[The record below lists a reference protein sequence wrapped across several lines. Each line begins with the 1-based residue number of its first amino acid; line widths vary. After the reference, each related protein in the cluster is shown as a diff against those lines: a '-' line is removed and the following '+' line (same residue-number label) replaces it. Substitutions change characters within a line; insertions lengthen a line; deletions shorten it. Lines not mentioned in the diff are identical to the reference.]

1 MELVK
6 HLGCG
11 EIDFGNGILQSFL
24 QKGYGTVVLE
34 VTQGDNHR
42 NPDRNVVVI
51 EHRGKRLKSVIFHSH
66 KAQGLR
72 RAYSNVRIPVMGGLV
87 QHAPA
92 PLDGIGGLSLPK
104 RQRRAQHHH
113 YYPDP
118 HGN

>member
-11 EIDFGNGILQSFL
+11 EVDFGNGILQSFL
-24 QKGYGTVVLE
+24 QKRKGPVVLE
-34 VTQGDNHR
+34 VPQGDNHR

-51 EHRGKRLKSVIFHSH
+51 EHRGKRLKSVIVHSH
-66 KAQGLR
+66 QAQGLR
-72 RAYSNVRIPVMGGLV
+72 RALSTVRIPVMDGIV

-92 PLDGIGGLSLPK
+92 PLNGIGGFSLPK
-104 RQRRAQHHH
+104 RQRRAQHHQ
-113 YYPDP
+113 YPDP